1 MTLSTISNSHTTL
14 SKIDSEVEFLQY
26 FQRGRFMKRLKVF
39 CVSFLIIFFS
49 SGCSFSTPAQ
59 PTSTKPVLL
68 VSTNTPLP
76 TSTNTPTS
84 TATATSTVTSTLRA
98 TRTNLPTASPTP
110 IWVQPTVDPES
121 SGSGSSSSRP
131 GGLIWPRAS
140 FSDADISWRSGT
152 CADEGKNLSC
162 EIEYRK
168 DSSKCYVGMSCWD
181 ACGWYYSV
189 NKIPSGV
196 TEYSG
201 PCY

>member
-1 MTLSTISNSHTTL
+1 M
-14 SKIDSEVEFLQY
+14 
-26 FQRGRFMKRLKVF
+26 RRLKVF
-39 CVSFLIIFFS
+39 WVYFLIEIFI
-49 SGCSFSTPAQ
+49 SGCLFSTPAQ
-59 PTSTKPVLL
+59 PTSTKLVLL

-84 TATATSTVTSTLRA
+84 TATATSSVTPTHRP
-98 TRTNLPTASPTP
+98 TRTKLPTASPTP

-152 CADEGKNLSC
+152 CADEGKNLTC

-168 DSSKCYVGMSCWD
+168 DSSNCYVGMSCWD

-189 NKIPSGV
+189 NTIPAGV
-196 TEYSG
+196 EEFSSA
-201 PCY
+201 CW